1 MSLKNGQ
8 LTLKIIARM
17 KCPSARGTIN
27 LHAVRIQAGTWR
39 IAPDIVDSAH
49 VILIY
54 LHNIKGIR
62 QLVLPI

>member
-17 KCPSARGTIN
+17 KCPSARGTKN
-27 LHAVRIQAGTWR
+27 LHAVRIQAGPGR
-39 IAPDIVDSAH
+39 IAPDIVDCAH

-54 LHNIKGIR
+54 IHNITGIR
-62 QLVLPI
+62 HLVLPI